1 METRGIEAKRTTAEA
16 GGGTPNLETE
26 VAPNSSYQRDR
37 INNII
42 HEGLT
47 DLWLLLTGEE
57 LTGEAVPVFELDGH
71 PFAMIC
77 AGEVRLMGSRRTA
90 LKTLRSCGIEMS

>member
-1 METRGIEAKRTTAEA
+1 METRGIQASVTTGKA
-16 GGGTPNLETE
+16 GGGTPTLETE
-26 VAPNSSYQRDR
+26 VAPDTSYQQDR
-37 INNII
+37 VNNII

-57 LTGEAVPVFELDGH
+57 LTGRRSRRGSDGH

-77 AGEVRLMGSRRTA
+77 SGEVRLMGSRRTA

>member
-1 METRGIEAKRTTAEA
+1 METRGIEASISA
-16 GGGTPNLETE
+16 GKGAGGTPTLESE
-26 VAPNSSYQRDR
+26 VAPESTHQQDR

-57 LTGEAVPVFELDGH
+57 LTGETVSAFDLDGH

-77 AGEVRLMGSRRTA
+77 SGEVRLMGSRRTA

>member
-1 METRGIEAKRTTAEA
+1 METRGIQASVTTGKA
-16 GGGTPNLETE
+16 GGGTPTLETE
-26 VAPNSSYQRDR
+26 VAPDTTYQQDR

-57 LTGEAVPVFELDGH
+57 LTGETVSVLDLDGH
-71 PFAMIC
+71 PLAMIC
-77 AGEVRLMGSRRTA
+77 GGEVRLMGSRRTA

>member
-1 METRGIEAKRTTAEA
+1 METRGIQASVTTGKA
-16 GGGTPNLETE
+16 GGGTPTLETE
-26 VAPNSSYQRDR
+26 VAPDTTYQQDR

-57 LTGEAVPVFELDGH
+57 LTGETVSVLDLDGH

-77 AGEVRLMGSRRTA
+77 GGEVRLMGSRRTA

>member
-1 METRGIEAKRTTAEA
+1 METRGIARNVPTGKA
-16 GGGTPNLETE
+16 GGATPTLETE
-26 VAPNSSYQRDR
+26 VVPDSSYQQDR

-57 LTGEAVPVFELDGH
+57 LSDEVVSVLDLDGH